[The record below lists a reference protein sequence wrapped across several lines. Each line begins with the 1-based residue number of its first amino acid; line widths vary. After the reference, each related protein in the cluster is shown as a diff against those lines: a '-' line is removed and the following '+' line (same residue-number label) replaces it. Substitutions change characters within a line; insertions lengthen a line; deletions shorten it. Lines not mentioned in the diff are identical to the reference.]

1 MREKRES
8 KYVRFARLAYAVAQ
22 ARVARYAH
30 PKSPQRFT
38 QPQIVVCLLLTQYL
52 NLSYRNTEEWLLA
65 SAEVRKVL
73 ELSEVP
79 DHTTI
84 SRMLKRLTLP
94 RLEALLAQVLTE
106 LEGKEDVVATDA
118 TGFRFTQASAYY
130 TTRSGRKYRDWVKG
144 VYAVGTESQMILAWA
159 SAHHVVHDTHFLAPL
174 KLRIARYGRQ
184 KNGKRDWLLLADAGF
199 DSSTLTDRDLAPPIR
214 RGGNLVDPDRK
225 ARADL
230 VSQARLEGLFGQ
242 RWKCETVHSVMKRLF
257 GDVIRSR
264 SWRLQRREP
273 MLKALVYNLHR

>member
-1 MREKRES
+1 
-8 KYVRFARLAYAVAQ
+8 VP
-22 ARVARYAH
+22 RYAH

-38 QPQIVVCLLLTQYL
+38 QPQLVVCLLLSQYL

-65 SAEVRKVL
+65 STEVREVL
-73 ELSEVP
+73 ELTRVP

-84 SRMLKRLTLP
+84 ARMFKRLTLR
-94 RLEALLAQVLTE
+94 RLEALLTQVLSQ
-106 LEGKEDVVATDA
+106 LEEKEDMVAVDA
-118 TGFRFTQASAYY
+118 TGFRFTSASAYY

-144 VYAVGTESQMILAWA
+144 VYGVGTRSQMILAWA
-159 SAHHVVHDTHFLAPL
+159 SAHHVVHDTHFLSPL

-199 DSSTLTDRDLAPPIR
+199 DCHKLTDRDLVPPIR
-214 RGGNLVDPDRK
+214 RGGKLVAPERK

-230 VSQARLEGLFGQ
+230 VSQARLDGLFGQ
-242 RWKCETVHSVMKRLF
+242 RWKAETVHSVIKRLF
-257 GDVIRSR
+257 GDIIRSR

-273 MLKALVYNLHR
+273 MLKALVYNIHL

>member
-1 MREKRES
+1 MSQKRES
-8 KYVRFARLAYAVAQ
+8 KYVRFARVAYAAAQ
-22 ARVARYAH
+22 ASMPRYAH

-65 SAEVRKVL
+65 SAEVRDVL
-73 ELSEVP
+73 ELSDVP
-79 DHTTI
+79 DHSTI

-94 RLEALLAQVLTE
+94 RLEAMLAQVLNQ
-106 LEGKEDVVATDA
+106 LERKEDVVAIDA
-118 TGFRFTQASAYY
+118 TGFRFTQASTYY
-130 TTRSGRKYRDWVKG
+130 TTRSGRKHRDWMKG
-144 VYAVGTESQMILAWA
+144 VYAVGTHSQMILAWA
-159 SAHHVVHDTHFLAPL
+159 SAHHVVHDTRFLAPL
-174 KLRIARYGRQ
+174 KLRIARYGKLR
-184 KNGKRDWLLLADAGF
+184 NGKRNWLLLADAGF
-199 DSSTLTDRDLAPPIR
+199 DSSDLSDRDLVPPIR
-214 RGGNLVDPDRK
+214 RGGKLVDPNRK

>member
-1 MREKRES
+1 MSQKRER

-22 ARVARYAH
+22 GSVARYAH

-38 QPQIVVCLLLTQYL
+38 QPQIVVCLLLTQYV

-65 SAEVRKVL
+65 SAEVREAL

-94 RLEALLAQVLTE
+94 RLEAMLAQVLTQ
-106 LEGKEDVVATDA
+106 LEGKEDVVAVDA
-118 TGFRFTQASAYY
+118 TGFRFTQASAYS

-144 VYAVGTESQMILAWA
+144 VYAVGTHSQMILAWA
-159 SAHHVVHDTHFLAPL
+159 SSHHGVHDTRFLAPL
-174 KLRIARYGRQ
+174 KLRIAHYGRQ
-184 KNGKRDWLLLADAGF
+184 KNGRRDWLLLADAGF
-199 DSSTLTDRDLAPPIR
+199 DTPLLTDRDLVPPIR
-214 RGGNLVDPDRK
+214 RGGNLVDPERK

-242 RWKCETVHSVMKRLF
+242 RWKSETVHSVMKRLF

-273 MLKALVYNLHR
+273 MLKALVYNLHH

>member
-1 MREKRES
+1 MSQKRES
-8 KYVRFARLAYAVAQ
+8 KYVRFARLAYVVAQ
-22 ARVARYAH
+22 GSVARYAH

-65 SAEVRKVL
+65 SAEVREVL

-79 DHTTI
+79 DHSTI

-94 RLEALLAQVLTE
+94 RLEALLAQVLSQ
-106 LEGKEDVVATDA
+106 LEGKADVVALDA

-130 TTRSGRKYRDWVKG
+130 TTRSGRKHRDWLKG
-144 VYAVGTESQMILAWA
+144 VYAVGAQSQMILAWA
-159 SAHHVVHDTHFLAPL
+159 SAHHVVHDTRFLAPL
-174 KLRIARYGRQ
+174 KLRIARYGTR
-184 KNGKRDWLLLADAGF
+184 KNGKRAWLLLADAGF
-199 DSSTLTDRDLAPPIR
+199 DCGKLSDRDLVPPIR
-214 RGGNLVDPDRK
+214 RAGKLVDPARK
-225 ARADL
+225 ERADL
-230 VSQARLEGLFGQ
+230 VAQARLEGLFGQ

>member
-1 MREKRES
+1 MSQKRES
-8 KYVRFARLAYAVAQ
+8 KYVRFARLAYVVAQ
-22 ARVARYAH
+22 ASVPRYAH

-38 QPQIVVCLLLTQYL
+38 QPQIVVCLLLTHYL

-65 SAEVRKVL
+65 SAEVREIL
-73 ELSEVP
+73 ELTDVP
-79 DHTTI
+79 DHSTI

-94 RLEALLAQVLTE
+94 RLEAMLAQVLSQ
-106 LEGKEDVVATDA
+106 LEGREDVVALDA

-130 TTRSGRKYRDWVKG
+130 TTRSGRKHRDWVKG
-144 VYAVGTESQMILAWA
+144 VYAVGTNSQMILAWA
-159 SAHHVVHDTHFLAPL
+159 SAHYVVHDTRFLAPL
-174 KLRIARYGRQ
+174 KRSIARYGRR

-199 DSSTLTDRDLAPPIR
+199 DSPKLTDRDLAPPIR
-214 RGGNLVDPDRK
+214 RGGKLVDPDRK

-242 RWKCETVHSVMKRLF
+242 RWKCETVHSVIKRLF

-264 SWRLQRREP
+264 SWQLQRREP
-273 MLKALVYNLHR
+273 MLKALIYNLHR

>member
-1 MREKRES
+1 MSQKRES

-22 ARVARYAH
+22 VSVPRYAH

-38 QPQIVVCLLLTQYL
+38 QPQLVVCLLLTQYL

-65 SAEVRKVL
+65 SAEVRDVL
-73 ELSEVP
+73 ELTEVP

-84 SRMLKRLTLP
+84 SRMLKRLTLL
-94 RLEALLAQVLTE
+94 RLEALLTQVLNQ
-106 LEGKEDVVATDA
+106 LEGKEDVVAIDA
-118 TGFRFTQASAYY
+118 TGFRFTSASAYY
-130 TTRSGRKYRDWVKG
+130 TTRSGRKHRDWVKG
-144 VYAVGTESQMILAWA
+144 VYVVGTRSQMILAWA
-159 SAHHVVHDTHFLAPL
+159 SAHHVVHDTRFLAPL

-199 DSSTLTDRDLAPPIR
+199 DCPKLTDRDLAPPIR
-214 RGGNLVDPDRK
+214 RGGKLVDPDRK

-230 VSQARLEGLFGQ
+230 VSQARLDGLFGQ
-242 RWKCETVHSVMKRLF
+242 RWKSETVHSVIKRLF

-273 MLKALVYNLHR
+273 MLKALVYNIHR